1 MYLFSKWLHI
11 IAIISWM
18 AGILYLYRLLIY
30 HTERG
35 RDNEEIH
42 NLLALMEKRL
52 YKYITIPA
60 MLVSWIAGLSMIAI
74 NNILL
79 SQGWLITKL
88 VFVILLT
95 GSTHYAGKIMKSF
108 AKKQEPYPSGRAL
121 RILNE
126 VPTLLMMIIVAM
138 VIFRPF

>member
-1 MYLFSKWLHI
+1 MYLFWKWLHI
-11 IAIISWM
+11 VAIISWM

-35 RDNEEIH
+35 RDNQDIH
-42 NLLALMEKRL
+42 DLLALMEKRL

-60 MLVSWIAGLSMIAI
+60 MVVSWIAGLSMIAI
-74 NNILL
+74 NQVLL
-79 SQGWLITKL
+79 TQVWLISKL
-88 VFVILLT
+88 AFVILLT
-95 GSTHYAGKIMKSF
+95 GSTLYAGKVLKSF
-108 AKKQEPYPSGRAL
+108 AKKQDPYLSGKTL

>member
-1 MYLFSKWLHI
+1 MYLFWKWLHI

-42 NLLALMEKRL
+42 DLLALMEKRL

-60 MLVSWIAGLSMIAI
+60 MLVSWLAGISMIVI
-74 NNILL
+74 NEALL
-79 SQGWLITKL
+79 SQLWLISKIAL
-88 VFVILLT
+88 VILLT
-95 GSTHYAGKIMKSF
+95 GSTHYAGKVLKDF
-108 AKKQEPYPSGRAL
+108 AKKQEPYLSSKTL